1 MIQSQV
7 YKLSRT
13 EMARIASEEY
23 LRSFWWL
30 VAPIPLIGLGAI
42 IFTKPPLQVFGMLM
56 FLWPFSIPARSVLS
70 TTKSSRLFSGGC
82 HVEATDDEVVF
93 IGEYI
98 NQKRLRYAIAM
109 DRIKEI
115 VPRRD
120 ILLIRLR
127 IPGIAPIRTE
137 AFATDKDREAFLK
150 LVNDA
155 IERRLTETEEEPES
169 PSSEIDETTDP
180 TA

>member
-1 MIQSQV
+1 
-7 YKLSRT
+7 
-13 EMARIASEEY
+13 MARIASEEY

-82 HVEATDDEVVF
+82 HVEATEDEIVF

-115 VPRRD
+115 VPRGEV
-120 ILLIRLR
+120 LLVRLR
-127 IPGIAPIRTE
+127 IPGIAPIKTE
-137 AFATDKDREAFLK
+137 AFASEKDREAFVE
-150 LVNDA
+150 LVNNA
-155 IERRLTETEEEPES
+155 IERRLSEPEEEPES
-169 PSSEIDETTDP
+169 ASSEVNETTDP
-180 TA
+180 TV